1 MLIFNRAFCSGKDSK
16 MIKKIT
22 ALLVS
27 VCLAASMAACG
38 STENSSS
45 TTNNSSTA
53 TSETSSD
60 GSSSS
65 DESSDASSEAEAPEP
80 SLTIDGQSVD
90 LDGLVMC
97 TIDGMDISFD
107 FFRYYYYYTLS
118 IYSQSYGISV
128 EDLAADEESFN
139 FLKES
144 IVSQLK
150 QDLVSRHLAQENGIE
165 LDEEDMK
172 GIEDKIN
179 EVKAEFDSEDDF
191 NAALKNACLT
201 YDVYFEMQK
210 LSALYDKVEAQ
221 LLTNG
226 GKYSTSEE
234 DFKKIVQDPE
244 EYSRVIHILIPYYS
258 QAELTDDSVA
268 SEYESY
274 TLYQKGNVKQEAYN
288 ALSEEE
294 QEKVKEA
301 SKKVA
306 EEVLE
311 KVKSGENFA
320 KLMAEYGWDP
330 GMESS
335 PEGYYINKDTSFVQ
349 EFKDKAFEL
358 AENETSDLVE
368 NSSYGWFII
377 KRLPIDMNYVE
388 ENIEKLISEYDT
400 PKINQLFTDIIDNM
414 EVVTSEYYDKLGPDS
429 LT

>member
-1 MLIFNRAFCSGKDSK
+1 
-16 MIKKIT
+16 MIKKLT
-22 ALLVS
+22 ALVISL
-27 VCLAASMAACG
+27 CLAASMAACG
-38 STENSSS
+38 SDDSS
-45 TTNNSSTA
+45 TNADSIPSDSSLTD
-53 TSETSSD
+53 SQ
-60 GSSSS
+60 SSSS
-65 DESSDASSEAEAPEP
+65 ADSLTDSSEEIAVPEP
-80 SLTIDGQSVD
+80 TLTIDGESVD
-90 LDGLVMC
+90 INNLVMC

-107 FFRYYYYYTLS
+107 FFRYYYYYTLN
-118 IYSQSYGISV
+118 IYSQSYGLTL
-128 EDLAADEESFN
+128 EDLAADEEGFN

-172 GIEDKIN
+172 KIESKID
-179 EVKAEFDSEDDF
+179 EVKSTFETEEDF
-191 NAALKNACLT
+191 NEALKKACLT
-201 YDVYFEMQK
+201 YDVYLEMQK

-244 EYSRVIHILIPYYS
+244 QYTRVIHILIPYYS
-258 QAELTDDSVA
+258 QAEITDDSVA
-268 SEYESY
+268 GEYESY
-274 TLYQKGNVKQEAYN
+274 TLYQKGNAKQEAYN

-311 KVKSGENFA
+311 KVKNGEDFA
-320 KLMAEYGWDP
+320 KLVAEYGWDP

-335 PEGYYINKDTSFVQ
+335 PDGYYINQNTSFVE
-349 EFKDKAFEL
+349 EFKTKSFEL

-377 KRLPIDMNYVE
+377 KRLPIDMEYVE
-388 ENIEKLISEYDT
+388 NNLETLISEYDT
-400 PKINQLFTDIIDNM
+400 PQINQLFSDTINNM
-414 EVVTSEYYDKLGPDS
+414 EVVTTEYYDKLTSDS
-429 LT
+429 IT